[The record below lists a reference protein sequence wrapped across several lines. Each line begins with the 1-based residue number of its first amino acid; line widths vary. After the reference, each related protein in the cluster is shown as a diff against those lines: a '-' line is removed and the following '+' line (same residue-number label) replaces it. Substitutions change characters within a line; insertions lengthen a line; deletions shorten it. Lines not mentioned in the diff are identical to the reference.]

1 MNSEID
7 QLIARVSEL
16 DQALTHV
23 SGLARL
29 LAADRKKLEQAR
41 DEALQKKVADDT
53 AVASK
58 IAELESARQQAGLE
72 HAKAAS
78 ERAELKAKLARV
90 DTALATLGA

>member
-1 MNSEID
+1 MNNEID
-7 QLIARVSEL
+7 TLIARVSEL

-41 DEALQKKVADDT
+41 DEIAQKKAADDT

-72 HAKAAS
+72 HSKAAS
-78 ERAELKAKLARV
+78 ERAELKGKLARV